1 LSTLKLCHT
10 KSRLINH
17 HFPYS
22 DIHQNQNTQNT
33 PKAGYPISET
43 PIFYHLT
50 AYPTVNVYINSPFV
64 HHLPRQNLWVFH
76 RVLYV
81 LGYSLYHFF
90 PHFQE
95 THLPRR
101 ARWWATCSTPWR
113 VWCTRR
119 SPSWHHER
127 WSVNW
132 TRMEVARV
140 LQWID
145 FLGTFLTGT
154 PHIEW
159 ENLWFPVKISLKPIH
174 VWVCYKHFPVVIS

>member
-1 LSTLKLCHT
+1 MHKSALKITFLWQLSTLKLCHT

-90 PHFQE
+90 SPLPGDPPPKAGSVVGNVLYALAGLMHSKVAILASRTMIGE
-95 THLPRR
+95 LDTHGGG
-101 ARWWATCSTPWR
+101 TC
-113 VWCTRR
+113 
-119 SPSWHHER
+119 PS
-127 WSVNW
+127 
-132 TRMEVARV
+132 M
-140 LQWID
+140 D
-145 FLGTFLTGT
+145 
-154 PHIEW
+154 
-159 ENLWFPVKISLKPIH
+159 
-174 VWVCYKHFPVVIS
+174 